1 MRKLQKKIQFT
12 VQQEFMMP
20 QNAPPPK
27 LTPEAVPEVTKLDNL
42 PTGKTN

>member
-20 QNAPPPK
+20 QNAPPK